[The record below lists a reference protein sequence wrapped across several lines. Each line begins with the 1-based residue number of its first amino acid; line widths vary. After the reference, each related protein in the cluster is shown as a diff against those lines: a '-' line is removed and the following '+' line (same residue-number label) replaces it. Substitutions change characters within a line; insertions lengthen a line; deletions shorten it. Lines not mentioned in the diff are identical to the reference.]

1 MENSQSVAFMEWVLI
16 VLDAEDLNRI
26 EKFVA
31 IAGVALQDAHN
42 EYLMKACNIGRT
54 TLLAAKRKLRDESW
68 IQIGKPRGRGMP
80 SQIVGTTPSGCICD
94 LDHGQERVSDNE
106 HVSEQTDMKIS
117 SETERKEGEKPA
129 EKGVRKHVEKGIRKG
144 IEKGVKKG
152 AERVSK
158 SNTLSSPSSPQRNIY
173 SNPPPTPSSP
183 SIPQTGDERNFWS
196 EQLSNDSFD
205 TGVRFENGQVRLIN
219 GTRQLWVQRF
229 GSEERLQIVLD
240 GMIGK
245 IRPRS
250 GRPVEHQVITILSE
264 KAAEKID
271 RDNRYQAAAKR
282 NNAGNYGVDDDLKKM
297 KLIAGER

>member
-1 MENSQSVAFMEWVLI
+1 MNSNCEYATYQEWVALMVQDPEMSAFDVGYTVKRCFYEDASIAEMQLLCDAGKRAVLAAQKKVKDKGYIRVLKVGGGRGNRSVVAPNMPDGRIVLFDEDEHISEYKEEEKTGADAPEKLSQSVS
-16 VLDAEDLNRI
+16 NRC
-26 EKFVA
+26 ENA
-31 IAGVALQDAHN
+31 
-42 EYLMKACNIGRT
+42 
-54 TLLAAKRKLRDESW
+54 
-68 IQIGKPRGRGMP
+68 P
-80 SQIVGTTPSGCICD
+80 
-94 LDHGQERVSDNE
+94 
-106 HVSEQTDMKIS
+106 VSENKVVQNCLQT
-117 SETERKEGEKPA
+117 
-129 EKGVRKHVEKGIRKG
+129 
-144 IEKGVKKG
+144 G
-152 AERVSK
+152 ADTHQYV
-158 SNTLSSPSSPQRNIY
+158 SPSSPQRNIY

-183 SIPQTGDERNFWS
+183 SIPQTGDGRNFWS
-196 EQLSNDSFD
+196 ETLSNDSFD

-250 GRPVEHQVITILSE
+250 GRPVEHQVIAILSE
-264 KAAEKID
+264 KAADKID